1 MGKKLYVGNLS
12 FSTTDE
18 ALARTFATFG
28 QVESANVITDRY
40 SGRSK
45 GFGFV
50 EMSSSESADQA
61 IQKLNGSNLD
71 GRTIAVNEARPMTPR
86 DNNSRGGG
94 FGANKSNRNG
104 GFGRSDRGENNNDS
118 SSNNN

>member
-18 ALARTFATFG
+18 SLARVFAAFG

-50 EMSSSESADQA
+50 EMASSDSADQA
-61 IQKLNGSNLD
+61 IQKLNGTSLD

-86 DNNSRGGG
+86 DNSRGNFNNGG
-94 FGANKSNRNG
+94 NKSGRNG
-104 GFGRSDRGENNNDS
+104 GFGGRSDRNN
-118 SSNNN
+118 